1 VFTGFWIYLLDSG
14 YTYWILDIFTGFWIY
29 LLDSSYTYWLLAIE
43 TDDMEYHFMGHLIL
57 VRHGEPGLKPG
68 ERLAGWV
75 DISLSRKGIE
85 EALQCAVELEKF
97 ELDLAFASNLVRTQ
111 ETLFIIL
118 SGQKKTGVIVHEGA
132 CDGGYSEKMNWYSSY
147 PEKLGKKL
155 IPIYFTPSLNERY
168 YGKLQGRK
176 KQKMEEKY
184 GAEKLASWRWNFEPG
199 PPEGESLKVVYERTV
214 PYFKKKIL
222 PAVKAGKNVLV
233 CAHQGSLRALVKYI
247 EGISDED
254 IREVRFST
262 GELAIYRY
270 SEGKLIRENAEM
282 SPETKRNL

>member
-1 VFTGFWIYLLDSG
+1 
-14 YTYWILDIFTGFWIY
+14 
-29 LLDSSYTYWLLAIE
+29 
-43 TDDMEYHFMGHLIL
+43 MGHLIL
-57 VRHGEPGLKPG
+57 VRHGEPGLKP
-68 ERLAGWV
+68 EDRLAGWV
-75 DISLSRKGIE
+75 DVPLSRRGIE
-85 EALQCAVELEKF
+85 EALECAVELERL

-132 CDGGYSEKMNWYSSY
+132 GNGRDGGNPGKTDWYSY

-176 KQKMEEKY
+176 KQKIEEKY

-199 PPEGESLKVVYERTV
+199 PPEGESLKAVYGRAV
-214 PYFKKKIL
+214 PYFEETIL

-233 CAHQGSLRALVKYI
+233 CAHQSSLRALVKYI
-247 EGISDED
+247 EGISDEE

-262 GELAIYRY
+262 GELAIYSY